1 MVRLDA
7 RTNSGL
13 ILQVEFTGSGPT
25 DSERSPEMAHVTLSV
40 LEGLERGRVF
50 RNVETPV
57 TIGREED
64 NTIQLNDE
72 RVSRL
77 HAKLQEDQG
86 QVIFTDLHSTNGSR
100 INGHPV
106 QLRVLRPGD
115 HLQIGRC
122 TLLFGSDEEIAT
134 RAKRLGVEVKAL
146 LPWQSPSGNSIPAGG
161 HDDAEFS
168 LAENL
173 QTENMFSPLFF
184 GDRPTLP
191 VRLTPGQR
199 ARLADVF
206 SFVHEQLDAIIQTSR
221 ESSESPDGRTH
232 EGRMAVPYERWQNLL
247 LLQRDLAHWL
257 QEVSSP
263 DQAS

>member
-1 MVRLDA
+1 
-7 RTNSGL
+7 
-13 ILQVEFTGSGPT
+13 
-25 DSERSPEMAHVTLSV
+25 MAVVTLSI

-50 RNVETPV
+50 RSIETPV

-64 NTIQLNDE
+64 NSIQLNDE

-100 INGHPV
+100 VNGHPV

-122 TLLFGSDEEIAT
+122 TLLYGSEEEIAQ
-134 RAKRLGVEVKAL
+134 RARRLGVEVRSL
-146 LPWQSPSGNSIPAGG
+146 LPWEGPPSFSVPAGG
-161 HDDAEFS
+161 LPDAEFS

-173 QTENMFSPLFF
+173 SPENLLSPLFF
-184 GDRPTLP
+184 GDRPSLP
-191 VRLTPGQR
+191 SVLAPGQR
-199 ARLADVF
+199 ARISDVLAYI
-206 SFVHEQLDAIIQTSR
+206 HEHLNIVVQHGK
-221 ESSESPDGRTH
+221 ESEEVTDGR
-232 EGRMAVPYERWQNLL
+232 MIVPYDRWQSLL

-257 QEVSSP
+257 QEVANP
-263 DQAS
+263 DQHQ

>member
-1 MVRLDA
+1 MVDVTR
-7 RTNSGL
+7 RNS
-13 ILQVEFTGSGPT
+13 T
-25 DSERSPEMAHVTLSV
+25 DSERISEMALVTISI

-50 RNVETPV
+50 HNVETPV

-122 TLLFGSDEEIAT
+122 TLLFGSDEEIAR

-161 HDDAEFS
+161 HEDAEFS
-168 LAENL
+168 LSDDLQAENML
-173 QTENMFSPLFF
+173 SPLFF
-184 GDRPTLP
+184 GDRPNLP

-199 ARLADVF
+199 ARLADIL
-206 SFVHEQLDAIIQTSR
+206 SFVHEQLDAVIQTSR
-221 ESSESPDGRTH
+221 ESSESSDARTH

-257 QEVSSP
+257 HEVSSP
-263 DQAS
+263 DLES